1 MKLCPSSYYKWK
13 KRSNSKSELENEAI
27 LAEMKAIYQE
37 TDGIYGYR
45 RLMMEYNA
53 RHDSHYNVKRFRR
66 LARLGGLK
74 AVIRRKKPAYQYHY
88 AENVEDNILSR
99 DFHAEHANE
108 KWLTDVTE
116 MKYGDGEKLFLSAI
130 LDLGNNSVVTYT
142 IGTRNNNALVFD
154 TFDKAIKLHP
164 EATPLVHSDRGFQY
178 TSKIFQAKLEAQGMT
193 QSMFRPG
200 KCIDN
205 GPMEGFWGILKAE
218 MYHLHTFDDYDSLRQ
233 AIEDYIYFY
242 NYKRRQKKLGNLSP
256 MEYEQRKT
264 GTFV

>member
-53 RHDSHYNVKRFRR
+53 RHDSHYNVKR

-116 MKYGDGEKLFLSAI
+116 MKYGDGEKPFLSAI

-154 TFDKAIKLHP
+154 TFDKAINLHP

-193 QSMFRPG
+193 Q
-200 KCIDN
+200 
-205 GPMEGFWGILKAE
+205 
-218 MYHLHTFDDYDSLRQ
+218 YHLHTFDDYDILRQ